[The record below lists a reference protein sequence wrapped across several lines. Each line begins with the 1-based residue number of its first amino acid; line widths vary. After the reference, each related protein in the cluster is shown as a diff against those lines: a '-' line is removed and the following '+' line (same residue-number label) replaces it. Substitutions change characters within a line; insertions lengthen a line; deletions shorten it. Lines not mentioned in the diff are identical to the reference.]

1 MTVRITITANVQPAL
16 AQLLALTRRM
26 HDIAEALALSTEG
39 WACTDCDW
47 KTWEGAE
54 LDDDGR
60 CWVCVARIK
69 NEKRSQQGEV
79 SGG

>member
-1 MTVRITITANVQPAL
+1 MIDFSG
-16 AQLLALTRRM
+16 TRRM
-26 HDIAEALALSTEG
+26 HDIAEALGLSTEG

-60 CWVCVARIK
+60 CWACAARK
-69 NEKRSQQGEV
+69 RNEKRSTT
-79 SGG
+79 